1 MAATPDYL
9 SQRELDPLNYL
20 KDLYG
25 KTEHRL
31 AFRATSKAAFYDWQR
46 ELRITL
52 TRLLG
57 GWPTERV
64 PLRLEQ
70 YGEQVFDTW
79 RRTQVIYDTNVGVSV
94 PAHILYPV
102 KGHGPFP
109 AVVALHGHGYGKHDL
124 VGLDTAGKERQGDP
138 GIHQDFALRLV
149 ERGFVVIAPEQAGF
163 GERRDPATQA
173 LGPGEWACRQLS
185 LHAQMLGKT
194 VIGMR
199 VWDTMRA
206 VDVLQSLPEVDGERI
221 GCMGLSGGGTTTLF
235 TAALEE
241 RIKVIVVS
249 GYLNSFKDSILAVR
263 HCDCNYVP
271 GILQYMEMVDI
282 ACTLAPR
289 PLLVESGSEDPIFP
303 IETTKAVFRQVGEAY
318 RLLGVPERL
327 ESDFFEGGHRI
338 SGQKA
343 YDWLERWLAR

>member
-1 MAATPDYL
+1 M
-9 SQRELDPLNYL
+9 
-20 KDLYG
+20 YG
-25 KTEHRL
+25 TTQHSL
-31 AFRATSKAAFYDWQR
+31 AFHPTTAAAFYEWQAT
-46 ELRITL
+46 LRSTL

-57 GWPTERV
+57 GLPAQRV

-70 YGEQVFDTW
+70 YGEQRFDGW
-79 RRTQVIYDTNVGVSV
+79 RRTQVVYDTDAGVSV
-94 PAHILYPV
+94 PAHILYPER
-102 KGHGPFP
+102 GQGPFP

-124 VGLDTAGKERQGDP
+124 VGLDTSGQERQGDP

-149 ERGFVVIAPEQAGF
+149 KRGFVVIAPDQAGF

-173 LGPGEWACRQLS
+173 LGPQEWACRVLAF
-185 LHAQMLGKT
+185 HAQMLGKT
-194 VIGMR
+194 LLGMR

-206 VDVLQSLPEVDGERI
+206 IDVLQSLPEVDGARI

-241 RIKVIVVS
+241 RIKAIVVS
-249 GYLNSFKDSILAVR
+249 GYLNSFQDSILAVR

-303 IETTKAVFRQVGEAY
+303 IETTKAVFEQVGQAY

-338 SGQKA
+338 SGVKA
-343 YDWLERWLAR
+343 YDWLAHWLAF